1 MKINMLPAAYG
12 DCMLIELKK
21 NNYDRFTI
29 LIDGGTVGSYKKDI
43 KESLENYLKDDCKI
57 DLVILTHSDNDHI
70 SGMNC
75 ILQNKNIVAKINRVI
90 YNSPYAIGKKFNLW
104 DENELTK
111 TTSPKVIKRTKVS
124 KGFHK
129 KNLLE
134 VNNNEIDVNTSA
146 KKANELQRLLFD
158 LDKLEMNLV
167 VNNGESDIE
176 SDGIKIQFL
185 SPTEVELKD
194 FFYAYKSENQ
204 NNKNSKNIL
213 RGNTASYKTDY
224 DIPFEELLNNTE
236 KKKLSKYNMSS
247 LAFIITEECTG
258 ESILIMGDSSYDLVM
273 KKLLELK
280 DNNGILYCEKNKL
293 KLNYLKLSH
302 HGSICDLDKEFLKII
317 DCRNFLISSD
327 GSIYGHPDKK
337 LIARVCS
344 VIDNSIFYFNYESR
358 KKMVTREGGIIQEI
372 CRYKREF

>member
-1 MKINMLPAAYG
+1 MLPAAYG

-194 FFYAYKSENQ
+194 FFYAYKSSLPQ
-204 NNKNSKNIL
+204 VQSL
-213 RGNTASYKTDY
+213 RRARSLKVHRQSRSGLQPY
-224 DIPFEELLNNTE
+224 EL
-236 KKKLSKYNMSS
+236 S
-247 LAFIITEECTG
+247 
-258 ESILIMGDSSYDLVM
+258 
-273 KKLLELK
+273 
-280 DNNGILYCEKNKL
+280 
-293 KLNYLKLSH
+293 
-302 HGSICDLDKEFLKII
+302 FLK
-317 DCRNFLISSD
+317 
-327 GSIYGHPDKK
+327 
-337 LIARVCS
+337 V
-344 VIDNSIFYFNYESR
+344 
-358 KKMVTREGGIIQEI
+358 Q
-372 CRYKREF
+372 